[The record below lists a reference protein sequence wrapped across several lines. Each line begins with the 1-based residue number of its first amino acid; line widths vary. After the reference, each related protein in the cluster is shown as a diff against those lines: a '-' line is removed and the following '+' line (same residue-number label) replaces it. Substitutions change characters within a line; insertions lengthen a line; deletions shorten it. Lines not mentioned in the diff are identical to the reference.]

1 MTIIASP
8 RGDWA
13 GMSEQQIKRKL
24 SAILSADV
32 VGYSRLM
39 GEDEEGTM
47 RRLAELRGIT
57 DSVIELHDGRVFNT
71 AGDAVLAEFASPVEA
86 VRSAIEI
93 QNAVQTRNKDVPA
106 DKQMLFRIG
115 VNLGDVMIKDGDLLG
130 DGVNVAARLQSI
142 APPGGICI
150 SGSVHDQIEGKL
162 DLSFAAM
169 GEQNLKNISRA
180 VRAFELTPGK
190 PAGARPKPKP
200 VAVKSSRGWLLPTAI
215 VLLIALGAG
224 AYFGGFLPFGPGQ
237 DQERERLAWEA
248 VKESP
253 NANAVQSFL
262 AEFPNGVHAGVAR
275 GKLSALNDAERAANE
290 KSRRDSDIARQQ
302 AELDRQRAEAELAR
316 QRAEAEATRLR
327 AEAERARM
335 ESEAARQRAEAEAAR
350 ARGEAEA
357 ARQRAEAAK
366 RAAEQPRPAPAQQ
379 AAAAAGTT
387 SFDGTW
393 VGTMNCPAGGPKL
406 PAYNRPRQYGVV
418 NGQFGLAEGRE
429 ESPPYY
435 RATARIMADGSVT
448 GTGTGYGTIRDIYS
462 VSLRGQVSDG
472 QLSAQVF
479 LPTRICI
486 LSLRR

>member
-1 MTIIASP
+1 MN
-8 RGDWA
+8 
-13 GMSEQQIKRKL
+13 EQQIKRKL

-180 VRAFELTPGK
+180 VRAFELTPGR
-190 PAGARPKPKP
+190 PAGTRPKPKA

-224 AYFGGFLPFGPGQ
+224 AYLGGFLPVGPGQ

-248 VKESP
+248 VKDSP

-275 GKLSALNDAERAANE
+275 GKLSALTEAERAAND
-290 KSRRDSDIARQQ
+290 KSRRDADAARQQ
-302 AELDRQRAEAELAR
+302 AELDRQKAEAELAR
-316 QRAEAEATRLR
+316 QRAEAEAARLR

-350 ARGEAEA
+350 ARAEAEV

-366 RAAEQPRPAPAQQ
+366 RAAEQPRAAQQ
-379 AAAAAGTT
+379 AVVAPGAAAGV
-387 SFDGTW
+387 DGLWT
-393 VGTMNCPAGGPKL
+393 GTIECPSGGPKL
-406 PAYNRPRQYGVV
+406 QAYKRPRQYTVR
-418 NGQFGLAEGRE
+418 NGEFPLGEGRE
-429 ESPPYY
+429 DAPPFY
-435 RATARIMADGSVT
+435 RASVRIGKDGTVSGA
-448 GTGTGYGTIRDIYS
+448 GTGTGLNTEKFAVVIRGKVAGSELTAQIY
-462 VSLRGQVSDG
+462 
-472 QLSAQVF
+472 
-479 LPTRICI
+479 LPTRICTLAI
-486 LSLRR
+486 SR

>member
-1 MTIIASP
+1 MN
-8 RGDWA
+8 
-13 GMSEQQIKRKL
+13 EQQIKRKL

-47 RRLAELRGIT
+47 RRLAELSSIT
-57 DSVIELHDGRVFNT
+57 NSVIDLHDGRVFNT
-71 AGDAVLAEFASPVEA
+71 AGDAVLAEFSSPVEA
-86 VRSAIEI
+86 VRAAIEI
-93 QNAVQTRNKDVPA
+93 QNAVQTRNKDIPA

-162 DLSFAAM
+162 DLSFSAM

-180 VRAFELTPGK
+180 VRAFELTPGR

-200 VAVKSSRGWLLPTAI
+200 VPAKSSRGWLLPTAI
-215 VLLIALGAG
+215 VLLVALGAG

-248 VKESP
+248 VKDST
-253 NANAVQSFL
+253 NTNAVQGFL

-275 GKLSALNDAERAANE
+275 GKLSALTDVERAANE
-290 KSRRDSDIARQQ
+290 KSRRDSDVARQQ

-316 QRAEAEATRLR
+316 QRAEAEAARLR

-335 ESEAARQRAEAEAAR
+335 ESEAARQKAEADAAR
-350 ARGEAEA
+350 AQGGSGSRQTTRRGGK
-357 ARQRAEAAK
+357 ARGRT
-366 RAAEQPRPAPAQQ
+366 
-379 AAAAAGTT
+379 AAAG
-387 SFDGTW
+387 
-393 VGTMNCPAGGPKL
+393 AG
-406 PAYNRPRQYGVV
+406 
-418 NGQFGLAEGRE
+418 
-429 ESPPYY
+429 
-435 RATARIMADGSVT
+435 ATDRCD
-448 GTGTGYGTIRDIYS
+448 
-462 VSLRGQVSDG
+462 RGHE
-472 QLSAQVF
+472 
-479 LPTRICI
+479 
-486 LSLRR
+486 LRRHLGGDDELPHRRTQAACL

>member
-1 MTIIASP
+1 
-8 RGDWA
+8 
-13 GMSEQQIKRKL
+13 MSEQQIKRKL

-71 AGDAVLAEFASPVEA
+71 AGDAVLAEFSSPVEA
-86 VRSAIEI
+86 VRAAIEI
-93 QNAVQTRNKDVPA
+93 QNAVQTRNKDIPA

-142 APPGGICI
+142 APSGGICI

-162 DLSFAAM
+162 DLSFAPM

-200 VAVKSSRGWLLPTAI
+200 VAAKSSRGWIAPL
-215 VLLIALGAG
+215 VIALLLVAGGAG
-224 AYFGGFLPFGPGQ
+224 AWFGGLIPGGAQ

-248 VKESP
+248 VKDST
-253 NANAVQSFL
+253 NANAVQGFL

-275 GKLSALNDAERAANE
+275 GKLSALAEVERAANE
-290 KSRRDSDIARQQ
+290 KSRRESEMARQQ
-302 AELDRQRAEAELAR
+302 AELDRQKAQAEL
-316 QRAEAEATRLR
+316 E
-327 AEAERARM
+327 
-335 ESEAARQRAEAEAAR
+335 RQRAEAEAAR
-350 ARGEAEA
+350 LRAEADRARLESEAARQKAENDAARARAEAEA
-357 ARQRAEAAK
+357 SRQRAEAAK

-379 AAAAAGTT
+379 TAAAATT

-393 VGTMNCPAGGPKL
+393 VGTMDCPAGGPKL

-418 NGQFGLAEGRE
+418 NGQFSLAEGRE

-435 RATARIMADGSVT
+435 RGTARIMADGSVT
-448 GTGTGYGTIRDIYS
+448 GSGTGYGTIRDTYS
-462 VSLRGQVSDG
+462 VSLRGQVSG
-472 QLSAQVF
+472 GRLSAQVF

-486 LSLRR
+486 LSLSR

>member
-1 MTIIASP
+1 
-8 RGDWA
+8 
-13 GMSEQQIKRKL
+13 MSEQQIKRKL

-86 VRSAIEI
+86 VRTAIEI
-93 QNAVQTRNKDVPA
+93 QNAVQTHNKDVPA

-180 VRAFELTPGK
+180 VRAFELTPGR
-190 PAGARPKPKP
+190 PAGARPKAKP
-200 VAVKSSRGWLLPTAI
+200 VPTKSSRGWPLPTAI

-275 GKLSALNDAERAANE
+275 GKLSALTDAERAAND
-290 KSRRDSDIARQQ
+290 KSRRDADAARQQ

-316 QRAEAEATRLR
+316 QRAEAEAARLR

-335 ESEAARQRAEAEAAR
+335 ESEAARQKAEADAAR
-350 ARGEAEA
+350 ARAEA
-357 ARQRAEAAK
+357 DAAKQRAEAAK

-379 AAAAAGTT
+379 TAATAAAN
-387 SFDGTW
+387 FDGTW
-393 VGTMNCPAGGPKL
+393 MGTMNCPTGGPKL
-406 PAYNRPRQYGVV
+406 PAYNRPRQYAVV

-435 RATARIMADGSVT
+435 RATGRIMADGSVT
-448 GTGTGYGTIRDIYS
+448 GSGTGFGTIRENYS
-462 VSLRGQVSDG
+462 VSLRGQVSG
-472 QLSAQVF
+472 SQLSAQVF

>member
-1 MTIIASP
+1 MN
-8 RGDWA
+8 
-13 GMSEQQIKRKL
+13 EQQIKRKL

-47 RRLAELRGIT
+47 RRLAELSSIT
-57 DSVIELHDGRVFNT
+57 NSVIDLHDGRVFNT
-71 AGDAVLAEFASPVEA
+71 AGDAVLAEFSSPVEA
-86 VRSAIEI
+86 VRAAIEI
-93 QNAVQTRNKDVPA
+93 QNAVQTRNKDIPA

-162 DLSFAAM
+162 DLSFSAM

-180 VRAFELTPGK
+180 VRAFELTPGR

-200 VAVKSSRGWLLPTAI
+200 VPAKSSRGWLLPTAI
-215 VLLIALGAG
+215 VLLVALGAG

-248 VKESP
+248 VKDST
-253 NANAVQSFL
+253 NTNAVQGFL

-275 GKLSALNDAERAANE
+275 GKLSALTDVERAANE
-290 KSRRDSDIARQQ
+290 KSRRDSDVARQQ

-316 QRAEAEATRLR
+316 QRAEAEAARLR

-335 ESEAARQRAEAEAAR
+335 ESEAARQKAEADAAR
-350 ARGEAEA
+350 ARAEA
-357 ARQRAEAAK
+357 DAAKQRAEAAK

-379 AAAAAGTT
+379 TAATAATN
-387 SFDGTW
+387 FDGTW
-393 VGTMNCPAGGPKL
+393 VGTMNCPTGGPKL
-406 PAYNRPRQYGVV
+406 PAYARPRQYGVV
-418 NGQFGLAEGRE
+418 NGQFSLAEGRE

-448 GTGTGYGTIRDIYS
+448 GSGTGFGTIRETYS
-462 VSLRGQVSDG
+462 VSVRGQVSGG

-486 LSLRR
+486 LSLRK

>member
-1 MTIIASP
+1 
-8 RGDWA
+8 
-13 GMSEQQIKRKL
+13 MSEQQIKRKL

-71 AGDAVLAEFASPVEA
+71 AGDAVLAEFSSPVEA
-86 VRSAIEI
+86 VRAAIEI
-93 QNAVQTRNKDVPA
+93 QNAVQTRNKDIPA

-142 APPGGICI
+142 APSGGICI

-162 DLSFAAM
+162 DLSFAPM

-200 VAVKSSRGWLLPTAI
+200 VAAKSSRGWIAPL
-215 VLLIALGAG
+215 VIALLLVAGGAG
-224 AYFGGFLPFGPGQ
+224 AWFGGLIPGGAQ

-248 VKESP
+248 VKDST
-253 NANAVQSFL
+253 NANAVQGFL

-275 GKLSALNDAERAANE
+275 GKLSALAEVERAANE
-290 KSRRDSDIARQQ
+290 KSRRESEMARQQ
-302 AELDRQRAEAELAR
+302 AELDRQKAQAEL
-316 QRAEAEATRLR
+316 E
-327 AEAERARM
+327 
-335 ESEAARQRAEAEAAR
+335 RQRAEAEAAR
-350 ARGEAEA
+350 LRAEADRARLESEAARQKAENDAARARAEAEA
-357 ARQRAEAAK
+357 SRQRAEAAK

-379 AAAAAGTT
+379 TAAAATT

-393 VGTMNCPAGGPKL
+393 VGTMDCPAGGPKL

-418 NGQFGLAEGRE
+418 NGQFSLAEGRE

-435 RATARIMADGSVT
+435 RGTARIMADGSVT
-448 GTGTGYGTIRDIYS
+448 GSGTGYGTIRDTYS
-462 VSLRGQVSDG
+462 VSVRGQVSG
-472 QLSAQVF
+472 GRLSAQVF

-486 LSLRR
+486 LSLSR

>member
-1 MTIIASP
+1 
-8 RGDWA
+8 
-13 GMSEQQIKRKL
+13 MSEQQIKRKL

-47 RRLAELRGIT
+47 RRLAELNSIT
-57 DSVIELHDGRVFNT
+57 YSVIDLHDGRVFNT
-71 AGDAVLAEFASPVEA
+71 AGDAVLAEFSSPVEA
-86 VRSAIEI
+86 VRAAIEI
-93 QNAVQTRNKDVPA
+93 QNAVQTRNKDIPA

-162 DLSFAAM
+162 DLSFSAM

-215 VLLIALGAG
+215 VLLLALGAG
-224 AYFGGFLPFGPGQ
+224 AYFGGLLPFGPGQ

-248 VKESP
+248 VKDSTT
-253 NANAVQSFL
+253 ANAVQGFL

-275 GKLSALNDAERAANE
+275 GKLSALAEVERAANE
-290 KSRRDSDIARQQ
+290 KSRRESDAARQQ
-302 AELDRQRAEAELAR
+302 AELDRQKAETELAR
-316 QRAEAEATRLR
+316 QRAEAEAARLR
-327 AEAERARM
+327 AEADRARM
-335 ESEAARQRAEAEAAR
+335 ESEAARQRAEADAAR
-350 ARGEAEA
+350 AKAEAEA
-357 ARQRAEAAK
+357 ARQRADAAK

-379 AAAAAGTT
+379 AAAAANT

-393 VGTMNCPAGGPKL
+393 AGTMNCPSGGPKL
-406 PAYNRPRQYGVV
+406 PAYDRPRQYGVV

-435 RATARIMADGSVT
+435 RATARIMADGSVS
-448 GTGTGYGTIRDIYS
+448 GSGMGHGSIRDTYPVS
-462 VSLRGQVSDG
+462 VRGQVSGG
-472 QLSAQVF
+472 QLSAQIF

>member
-1 MTIIASP
+1 
-8 RGDWA
+8 
-13 GMSEQQIKRKL
+13 MSEQQIKRKL

-47 RRLAELRGIT
+47 RRLAELNSIT
-57 DSVIELHDGRVFNT
+57 YSVIDLHDGRVFNT
-71 AGDAVLAEFASPVEA
+71 AGDAVLAEFSSPVEA
-86 VRSAIEI
+86 VRAAIEI
-93 QNAVQTRNKDVPA
+93 QNAVQTRNKDIAA

-190 PAGARPKPKP
+190 PAGARPKAKP
-200 VAVKSSRGWLLPTAI
+200 VPVKSSRGWLLPTVL
-215 VLLIALGAG
+215 VLLVGLGAG
-224 AYFGGFLPFGPGQ
+224 AYFGGLLPFGPGQ

-248 VKESP
+248 VKDSTS
-253 NANAVQSFL
+253 ANAVQGFL

-275 GKLSALNDAERAANE
+275 GKLSALTDVERAANE

-302 AELDRQRAEAELAR
+302 AELDRQKAETELAR
-316 QRAEAEATRLR
+316 QRAEAEAARLR

-335 ESEAARQRAEAEAAR
+335 ESDAARQKAEAEAAR
-350 ARGEAEA
+350 ARAEADA

-366 RAAEQPRPAPAQQ
+366 KAAEQPRTAAPAPAQQ
-379 AAAAAGTT
+379 AAVAPPQPGVGSAT
-387 SFDGTW
+387 FDGVW
-393 VGTMNCPAGGPKL
+393 SGTYDCPHSSERL
-406 PAYNRPRQYGVV
+406 PAFSRPRSNTVRNGEYIFFYGTLGSPGTFRVVLTFAANGAVSGSGPGFGINASPYTMTVKGVV
-418 NGQFGLAEGRE
+418 KGNEM
-429 ESPPYY
+429 
-435 RATARIMADGSVT
+435 TADVT
-448 GTGTGYGTIRDIYS
+448 
-462 VSLRGQVSDG
+462 
-472 QLSAQVF
+472 
-479 LPTRICI
+479 LPTRICT
-486 LSLRR
+486 LVLKRQ